1 VAAAVTAPAAAF
13 IETPHEAK
21 MRRARVDG
29 EYVVKLRGREV
40 VHAIAALQAYAN
52 TLSASG
58 NEDGQYNDVPIV
70 EAIIKS
76 LQAAIDEQ
84 TPHSDQR

>member
-1 VAAAVTAPAAAF
+1 
-13 IETPHEAK
+13 

-29 EYVVKLRGREV
+29 EYAIKLRGREV

-58 NEDGQYNDVPIV
+58 NEDGEYNDVPII
-70 EAIIKS
+70 EGIIKR
-76 LQAAIDEQ
+76 LQAVIDEQ
-84 TPHSDQR
+84 TPNGDQR

>member
-1 VAAAVTAPAAAF
+1 
-13 IETPHEAK
+13 
-21 MRRARVDG
+21 
-29 EYVVKLRGREV
+29 VVKLRGREV
-40 VHAIAALQAYAN
+40 VHAIVALQAYAN